1 MTNAEKF
8 TEVFGFKPNRNL
20 CYMPDEV
27 ECPNTD
33 CDKCKY
39 DKWLKEEW
47 TGKAEQRTGYWIM
60 HFDEISP
67 TDSTMECSE
76 CGEELT
82 VMYVKGDYCPNCGS
96 KNKVKHGDKKK

>member
-1 MTNAEKF
+1 MADDLISRQATLEKF
-8 TEVFGFKPNRNL
+8 KKTYFDDRTVIRCAELVLGG
-20 CYMPDEV
+20 MPSV
-27 ECPNTD
+27 QPQ
-33 CDKCKY
+33 
-39 DKWLKEEW
+39 
-47 TGKAEQRTGYWIM
+47 QRTGYWIM

-67 TDSTMECSE
+67 SDSTMECSE

>member
-8 TEVFGFKPNRNL
+8 EEVFGFKPNRNL

-39 DKWLKEEW
+39 NKWLKEEW
-47 TGKAEQRTGYWIM
+47 TGKGIEN
-60 HFDEISP
+60 
-67 TDSTMECSE
+67 TM
-76 CGEELT
+76 
-82 VMYVKGDYCPNCGS
+82 KR
-96 KNKVKHGDKKK
+96 

>member
-8 TEVFGFKPNRNL
+8 EEVFGFKPNRNL

-47 TGKAEQRTGYWIM
+47 TGKGIENTIKRT
-60 HFDEISP
+60 F
-67 TDSTMECSE
+67 
-76 CGEELT
+76 
-82 VMYVKGDYCPNCGS
+82 
-96 KNKVKHGDKKK
+96 

>member
-27 ECPNTD
+27 DCPNVD

-39 DKWLKEEW
+39 NKWLNQKY
-47 TGKAEQRTGYWIM
+47 TGKFNA
-60 HFDEISP
+60 
-67 TDSTMECSE
+67 
-76 CGEELT
+76 
-82 VMYVKGDYCPNCGS
+82 S
-96 KNKVKHGDKKK
+96 KNDIKR